1 MRITICVSLRE
12 KNKLTKMNVIRSR
25 DHEIFTE
32 TVNKIALSSE
42 DDKRVIKKSW
52 DSYSRTWTQRCHAI
66 QIRVAKPKPKAKLEW
81 NPEFKEINSFV
92 LFWRDL
98 SLVLCWRGDSALG
111 HLSLWVRNSMLCTTQ
126 TAYKQNPLFLGET
139 PI

>member
-42 DDKRVIKKSW
+42 DDKRVIKKKLGFILSHM
-52 DSYSRTWTQRCHAI
+52 DTEMPCNPDQSCEA
-66 QIRVAKPKPKAKLEW
+66 KAK
-81 NPEFKEINSFV
+81 
-92 LFWRDL
+92 
-98 SLVLCWRGDSALG
+98 G
-111 HLSLWVRNSMLCTTQ
+111 Q
-126 TAYKQNPLFLGET
+126 T
-139 PI
+139 